1 MKRSSVHPSPSP
13 SPSPV
18 NNAGNNMMTEQQEL
32 TKIPSSGRTRS
43 FTSFI
48 KVYSII
54 FFLFAIT
61 AIQLKT
67 SFQLTAQNNDDII
80 NSSNHRILQME
91 STPTSMTIKNKMPL
105 PDAISSFSEN
115 YTTLATLLQVKAKLI
130 MTKNSLEK
138 EGETNQL
145 NYDDTSIR
153 ETSESIISLIK
164 DVVSTTTGKT
174 SYKDLLLTPESSSI
188 LSDTATSNV
197 TSTYQKEVKKKRKR
211 VTRAFFGI
219 MTYDSKDEQKRRDLI
234 RKTFL
239 SYFVDHMNRTLV
251 SDEEHNEKKHWIC
264 SLNDLDLGRLEYPE
278 KCRIA
283 YAFVMGA
290 GNPDGPSMLLS
301 FNESYPLSLPPPK
314 METKS
319 HRKDALDT
327 VYLNIK
333 ENGKFGKSPT
343 WFRYAIDVLERH
355 GWTKDWDYIF
365 KSDADNLI
373 YTPNFFRYMDKL
385 PQKRAVRV
393 FGGRPLNYEGCGG
406 DSHDHCK
413 QMVGPVFM
421 AGGCYFLSIDLAK
434 FISDETTFNHTAVKL
449 PHEDMTTGNFV
460 YSHPKKIRIVKE
472 PRFKGVIRTH
482 PVKTD
487 RKFNQRWSK
496 MLREEND
503 RLTSWKASQ
512 HVNLASS

>member
-1 MKRSSVHPSPSP
+1 MKRSSVHPSPKP

-115 YTTLATLLQVKAKLI
+115 DTTLATLLQVKAKLI

-164 DVVSTTTGKT
+164 DVVSTTTEKT